1 MQDIER
7 HLPPDPSL
15 MKSLALILL
24 SLAATLSTPAMG
36 TSTRGGFMLT
46 SVALYQPDPVLRER
60 MGADAT
66 PLSNYIK
73 ALQAEASA
81 IFSNAERGDGL
92 SGSIVVAVKPGGQS
106 RVWLVLGQNK
116 LDPALREA
124 LIARLQRVQPVVAVS
139 GPIAFALN
147 FNAWGAGTP
156 ILQPAEHIP
165 IPEEWKAAMKGQPAG
180 VMPDAPLEV
189 LWP

>member
-1 MQDIER
+1 
-7 HLPPDPSL
+7 
-15 MKSLALILL
+15 MKSQALILL
-24 SLAATLSTPAMG
+24 SLAAMLSTPAMG

-66 PLSNYIK
+66 PLSTYLK

-81 IFSNAERGDGL
+81 VFSNAGGGAGT

-116 LDPALREA
+116 LNAALRGA
-124 LIARLQRVQPVVAVS
+124 LITRLQAVQPVVAVT

-156 ILQPAEHIP
+156 ILQPGEHVP

-180 VMPDAPLEV
+180 VIPDAPLRV